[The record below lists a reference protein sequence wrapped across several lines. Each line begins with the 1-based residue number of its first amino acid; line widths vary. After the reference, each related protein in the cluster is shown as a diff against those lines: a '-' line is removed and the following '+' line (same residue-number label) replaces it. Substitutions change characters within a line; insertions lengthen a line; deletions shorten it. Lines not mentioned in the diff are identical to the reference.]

1 MSSHKFSMIL
11 IGLALGLTL
20 VSMVIGP
27 FDIINWAL
35 TTAVLACFFALASLA
50 VSMQNWE
57 DQDAEDRRIEEE
69 QKRAERLNSSGNGFS
84 K

>member
-1 MSSHKFSMIL
+1 MNSHKFSMIL

-27 FDIINWAL
+27 FDIVNWAL

-57 DQDAEDRRIEEE
+57 DQDAEDRRLEEE
-69 QKRAERLNSSGNGFS
+69 QKRRERLQPPGDGLS

>member
-20 VSMVIGP
+20 VSMAIGP
-27 FDIINWAL
+27 FDIVNWAL
-35 TTAVLACFFALASLA
+35 TTAVLACFFALASFA
-50 VSMQNWE
+50 VSMQDWE
-57 DQDAEDRRIEEE
+57 DRDAEDHRLEEE
-69 QKRAERLNSSGNGFS
+69 QKRSRRPRSPGGGFS